1 MRARCK
7 RMADVKWPATTV
19 RGMAGVRST
28 RRAHGTRRIVC
39 THSKHRLL
47 IMKHLRF
54 HPGNFQRLFWLFG
67 AAALAAGCGDKPAGG
82 PGGAHGGAQGGGM
95 PPAQVSVITVEK
107 RDVPVRYEYVAQ
119 TAGYREVEVRARVT
133 GILLQRSYREGT
145 AVNKGQPLFAID
157 PAPFQVALAK
167 AEADLSAADVRLAQ
181 AKRELARLKPVLE
194 ARAIS
199 QKDMDDAASAE
210 QVAGAEMQSA
220 RARVNEARLNLSYTR
235 VESPIAG
242 IAGRAAVSE
251 GALVSGPNV
260 LLTTVTQTDPM
271 YVNFGVPDREFLAL
285 RRDVDL
291 GRLKLPVDRRF
302 QAKIK
307 LADGTLYEGTGALN
321 FTDVRVNTQT
331 GTSESR
337 AEFSNKNN
345 RLRSGEFVRLILD
358 GALRPDAMV
367 VPQRAVLESP
377 KGKFVYV
384 VSADNKAEA
393 RPVEA
398 GEWSN
403 DGWVINSGLKPGE
416 RVITDGV
423 MKIGPGAPVQI
434 AAPLAANPAS
444 AAPAPAE
451 KK

>member
-1 MRARCK
+1 
-7 RMADVKWPATTV
+7 
-19 RGMAGVRST
+19 
-28 RRAHGTRRIVC
+28 
-39 THSKHRLL
+39 
-47 IMKHLRF
+47 MKPLRF
-54 HPGNFQRLFWLFG
+54 RRRLIQLLLPGLMVLI
-67 AAALAAGCGDKPAGG
+67 AGCSPPAGG
-82 PGGAHGGAQGGGM
+82 PPGAHGAGM
-95 PPAQVSVITVEK
+95 PPAQVSVITTEQ

-133 GILLQRSYREGT
+133 GIVQQRSYREG
-145 AVNKGQPLFAID
+145 AVVSKGQSLFTID

-167 AEADLSAADVRLAQ
+167 AEADLSVAEVRLVQ

-199 QKDMDDAASAE
+199 QKEMDDSASAE
-210 QVAGAEMQSA
+210 QVAGAEVQSA
-220 RARVNEARLNLSYTR
+220 RARVNEAKLNLSYTR
-235 VESPIAG
+235 VESPIIG
-242 IAGRAAVSE
+242 IASRAAVSE

-271 YVNFGVPDREFLAL
+271 YVIFGISDREHLAL

-291 GRLKLPVDRRF
+291 GQLKLPADRKF
-302 QAKIK
+302 QARVK
-307 LADGTLYEGTGALN
+307 LSDGSLYDGVGALN

-345 RLRSGEFVRLILD
+345 TLRSGEFVRIVLE
-358 GALRPDAMV
+358 GAVRPGAIV

-398 GEWSN
+398 GAWADE
-403 DGWVINSGLKPGE
+403 GWVINSGLKSGE
-416 RVITDGV
+416 RVIVDGV

-434 AAPLAANPAS
+434 AAP
-444 AAPAPAE
+444 AAPVAPATPAA

>member
-1 MRARCK
+1 MKPLCSRHRLVPLLLPVLL
-7 RMADVKWPATTV
+7 MLV
-19 RGMAGVRST
+19 MAG
-28 RRAHGTRRIVC
+28 C
-39 THSKHRLL
+39 N
-47 IMKHLRF
+47 
-54 HPGNFQRLFWLFG
+54 P
-67 AAALAAGCGDKPAGG
+67 PAGG
-82 PGGAHGGAQGGGM
+82 PPGGGM
-95 PPAQVSVITVEK
+95 PPASVSVITIEP

-133 GILLQRSYREGT
+133 GILQQRNYREGA
-145 AVNKGQPLFAID
+145 AVNKGQPLFTID
-157 PAPFQVALAK
+157 AAPFQVALAK
-167 AEADLSAADVRLAQ
+167 AEADLSVAEVRLAQ

-199 QKDMDDAASAE
+199 QKEMDDSASAE
-210 QVAGAEMQSA
+210 QVAGAEVQSA

-235 VESPIAG
+235 VESPISG
-242 IAGRAAVSE
+242 IASRAAVSE
-251 GALVSGPNV
+251 GALISGPNV

-271 YVNFGVPDREFLAL
+271 YVVFGISDREHLAL
-285 RRDVDL
+285 RRDVEL
-291 GRLKLPVDRRF
+291 GQLKLPAERKF
-302 QAKIK
+302 QARVK
-307 LADGTLYEGTGALN
+307 LSDGSLYDGVGALN

-345 RLRSGEFVRLILD
+345 MLRSGEFVRIVLE
-358 GALRPDAMV
+358 GALRPGAIV

-384 VSADNKAEA
+384 VGADNKAEA

-398 GEWSN
+398 GAWAE
-403 DGWVINSGLKPGE
+403 DGWVIHSGLKSGE
-416 RVITDGV
+416 RVIVDGV

-434 AAPLAANPAS
+434 AAPVAS
-444 AAPAPAE
+444 GATNAAPAE